1 MFVFVFDKVLKDWD
15 YGQAIIVAE
24 DLARAQEI
32 AFDEFYGSYEDIDEF
47 FARNPGFSQ
56 PTAQYAT
63 SHTEEAIHYVYGT
76 S

>member
-1 MFVFVFDKVLKDWD
+1 MFVFVFDKVLKDWG

-32 AFDEFYGSYEDIDEF
+32 AFDEFCESYEDVYEF
-47 FARNPGFSQ
+47 FADNPGFWQ

-63 SHTEEAIHYVYGT
+63 SHTEEAIHYVYG
-76 S
+76 SA